1 MALWAE
7 LMQMPSRILI
17 ALTLVQALTPAKSSA
32 LGQGISDLV
41 QEGIRSRIEA
51 SLGSAESLVAGTR
64 VYAVQALP
72 AFYERRTY
80 WPAWSDDS
88 GLLPRAQALLR
99 AIRAA
104 DREGLRPADYHLAA
118 IEALLARLSGRRNI
132 GPRSAT
138 LRVYLDLVLTD
149 AFLIYGSHL
158 LAGRVD
164 PVTIDAMW
172 VANRRDANMVAV
184 LEDAIASNRV
194 EESLRAL
201 LPAHPEYFR
210 LRDALARYRTQA
222 EQGGRPRVPDGPK
235 LTPGDRGPRVL
246 ALRQRLVASGDLDPA
261 QATAADSFDVTLDTA
276 LRGFQRRHGL
286 EVDGTV
292 GPATLAALNITAGE
306 RARQIELNLERW
318 RWLPQTLG
326 QRYVIVNIANFE
338 LDVVEA
344 GQTVLTMRAVVGR
357 PYRRTP
363 VLSDSLTYLVFSPY
377 WQVPRNLAVEDLL
390 PQIKRD
396 STYLSRQQIKVFA
409 PGADGLP
416 QEIDPKTI
424 DWSRV
429 TAQNFDFRLRQEP
442 GPANALGRVKFMF
455 PNRFNVYLHD
465 TPARDLF
472 GKTSRDFSSGCIRLE
487 KPIELAE
494 YLLRSDPAWPRDK
507 ILEAANRRVEQTVRL
522 PRPIPIHL
530 LYWTAW
536 VAQDGSIQFRN
547 DVYGRDPLLDQAL
560 RASPPRS

>member
-1 MALWAE
+1 MTSQILLALTVA
-7 LMQMPSRILI
+7 Q
-17 ALTLVQALTPAKSSA
+17 ALTLASSSA
-32 LGQGISDLV
+32 LAQGISDLV

-51 SLGSAESLVAGTR
+51 SVGSAEFVVAGER
-64 VYAVQALP
+64 IYALQAMP

-88 GLLPRAQALLR
+88 GPLPQARALLR

-118 IEALLARLSGRRNI
+118 IEALLARLGGRRDI

-138 LRVYLDLVLTD
+138 LRVYLDLLLTD

-172 VANRRDANMVAV
+172 IANRREANMIAV
-184 LEDAIASNRV
+184 LEDAVASNCV
-194 EESLRAL
+194 EESLRDL
-201 LPAHPEYFR
+201 LPSHPEYLR
-210 LRDALARYRTQA
+210 LRDALARHRTQA
-222 EQGGRPRVPDGPK
+222 DQGGWPQVPDGPR
-235 LTPGDRGPRVL
+235 LAPGDRGPRVL
-246 ALRQRLVASGDLDPA
+246 ALRQRLAAFGDLDPA
-261 QATAADSFDVTLDTA
+261 QATAADSFDTTLEAA

-286 EVDGTV
+286 KVNGTV
-292 GPATLAALNITAGE
+292 GPATLAALNITAAE

-338 LDVVEA
+338 LDVVE
-344 GQTVLTMRAVVGR
+344 GGRTVLTMRAVVGR

-363 VLSDSLTYLVFSPY
+363 VFSDSLTYLVFSPY

-390 PQIKRD
+390 PQIKSE
-396 STYLSRQQIKVFA
+396 STYLSRQQIKVFVQ
-409 PGADGLP
+409 GADGLP
-416 QEIDPKTI
+416 REVDPKTI

-429 TAQNFDFRLRQEP
+429 TAQNYEFRLRQEP

-494 YLLRSDPAWPRDK
+494 YVLRDDPAWPRHK
-507 ILEAANRRVEQTVRL
+507 ILGAANGRVEQTVRL

-536 VAQDGSIQFRN
+536 VAEDGSIQFRN

-560 RASPPRS
+560 QAAPPGS

>member
-1 MALWAE
+1 
-7 LMQMPSRILI
+7 MPSRILI
-17 ALTLVQALTPAKSSA
+17 ALTLVQALPATRSSA
-32 LGQGISDLV
+32 LAQGISDLV
-41 QEGIRSRIEA
+41 QEGIRNRIEA
-51 SLGSAESLVAGTR
+51 SVGSSELLVAGER
-64 VYAVQALP
+64 IYAVQALP

-88 GLLPRAQALLR
+88 GPLPQAQALLR
-99 AIRAA
+99 ALRAA
-104 DREGLRPADYHLAA
+104 DREGLRPSDYHLAA
-118 IEALLARLSGRRNI
+118 IEALLARLGGRRDI

-138 LRVYLDLVLTD
+138 LRVYLDLLLTD

-172 VANRRDANMVAV
+172 IANRRDANMVAV
-184 LEDAIASNRV
+184 LENAIASNRV

-201 LPAHPEYFR
+201 LPSHPDYVR
-210 LRDALARYRTQA
+210 LRDALQRYRAWTD
-222 EQGGRPRVPDGPK
+222 QGGWPRVPDGPK
-235 LTPGDRGPRVL
+235 LAPGDRGPRVL
-246 ALRQRLVASGDLDPA
+246 ALRERLAASGDLDPA
-261 QATAADSFDVTLDTA
+261 VAMTAADSLDATLEA
-276 LRGFQRRHGL
+276 AVRHFQRRHGL
-286 EVDGTV
+286 EVDGSV
-292 GPATLAALNITAGE
+292 GPATLAALNITAAE

-344 GQTVLTMRAVVGR
+344 GQTVLSMRAVVGR

-363 VLSDSLTYLVFSPY
+363 VFSDSLTYLVFSPY

-396 STYLSRQQIKVFA
+396 SMYLSRQQIKVFVQS
-409 PGADGLP
+409 ADGLP
-416 QEIDPKTI
+416 QEVDPQTI

-429 TAQNFDFRLRQEP
+429 MAQNFEFRLRQEP
-442 GPANALGRVKFMF
+442 GPANALGRLKFMF

-465 TPARDLF
+465 TPSRELFAR
-472 GKTSRDFSSGCIRLE
+472 TSRDFSSGCIRLE

-494 YLLRSDPAWPRDK
+494 YLLRDDPAWPRHN
-507 ILEAANRRVEQTVRL
+507 ILEAANGRVEQTVRL
-522 PRPIPIHL
+522 PKSVPIHL

-536 VAQDGSIQFRN
+536 VAEDGSIQFRN

-560 RASPPRS
+560 QAPPPGS